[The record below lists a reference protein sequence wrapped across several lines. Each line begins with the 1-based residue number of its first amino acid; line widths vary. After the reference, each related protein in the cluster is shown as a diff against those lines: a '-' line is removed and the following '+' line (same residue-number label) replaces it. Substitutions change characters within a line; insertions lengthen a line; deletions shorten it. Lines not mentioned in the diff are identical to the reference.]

1 MTFLLLVGLEI
12 ILGIDNVL
20 IISLVVAS
28 LPLVMRERAR
38 KVGLVLALI
47 FRLIFVSGAFWIVQ
61 SIKPLILNF
70 SARDLALIIGG
81 LFIISKAAQELYSMI
96 KCKEKKPAD
105 FCHYSTSSVNG
116 CMTSSIIPEESRI
129 ASSKTS
135 CIEGFSVPEAPC
147 TTSVFESF
155 AGGLLKTFL
164 NNKVFCV
171 VIQIVM
177 LDLIFSIDSVIAAI
191 GLTSHL
197 FIIVP
202 AVIVSFSALLFCIG
216 PVGEFILRHHSLKI
230 MTLLFLIF
238 LGISFV
244 SEGFGYHI
252 EKGYFYS
259 MIGFALLLKTL
270 NTKYRQY
277 HCR

>member
-20 IISLVVAS
+20 IISLIVAS

-70 SARDLALIIGG
+70 SARDVALIIGG

-96 KCKEKKPAD
+96 EYKEKKPAD
-105 FCHYSTSSVNG
+105 FCDYSTSNVNG
-116 CMTSSIIPEESRI
+116 CMASSIIPEKSRI
-129 ASSKTS
+129 ASSKTA
-135 CIEGFSVPEAPC
+135 CTEGFSVPEAPC
-147 TTSVFESF
+147 TTSVLGSF
-155 AGGLLKTFL
+155 ARGLLKTFS

-177 LDLIFSIDSVIAAI
+177 LDLIFSIDSVITAI

-202 AVIVSFSALLFCIG
+202 AVIVSFIALLFCIG

-252 EKGYFYS
+252 EKSYFYS
-259 MIGFALLLKTL
+259 MIGFALLLKIL
-270 NTKYRQY
+270 NTKYRQ
-277 HCR
+277 HRCR